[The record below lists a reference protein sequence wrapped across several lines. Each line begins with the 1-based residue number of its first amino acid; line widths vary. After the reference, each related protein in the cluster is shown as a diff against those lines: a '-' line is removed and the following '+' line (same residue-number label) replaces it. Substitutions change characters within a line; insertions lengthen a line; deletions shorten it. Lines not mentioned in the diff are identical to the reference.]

1 VPGAV
6 EGTGVVLVPDR
17 GPGASSSVTVTE
29 IAAMTAIAVPGPVC
43 SATSPARGGA
53 DPLHSKRAG

>member
-1 VPGAV
+1 
-6 EGTGVVLVPDR
+6 VVLVPDR
-17 GPGASSSVTVTE
+17 RPGASSSVTVTE